1 MDEELALLERARSGD
16 RDAFDALVGPLI
28 EPGYRLA
35 FGMLHDRGTAEDAV
49 QEAAFRAWTR
59 LENLRPGWSMRP
71 WFLGIVANQCR
82 SARRGRWWSVVK
94 LAAPWQTVASPEDQI
109 VRGADLRRALRR
121 LSSDRLEALVLHY
134 YVGLTLDEVAAVAG
148 VPTGTVKSRIY
159 RALEQL
165 RPQVDQISEVFG

>member
-16 RDAFDALVGPLI
+16 REAFDALVGPLI

-35 FGMLHDRGTAEDAV
+35 FGMLHDRGSAEDAV
-49 QEAAFRAWTR
+49 QEAAFRAWMR
-59 LENLRPGWSMRP
+59 LENVRPGWSMRP

-82 SARRGRWWSVVK
+82 STRRGRWWSVVK
-94 LAAPWQTVASPEDQI
+94 LAAPWQTVSSPEDQI

-121 LSSDRLEALVLHY
+121 LSTDRLEALVLHY
-134 YVGLTLDEVAAVAG
+134 YVGLSLDEVAAVAG